1 MYKRSWCEKLPQ
13 IEDRMMVV
21 FDEYFNRCDNK
32 DTYDELCNNII
43 FIYYENMEE
52 VVEGIIRMERGWLWR
67 WYLN

>member
-21 FDEYFNRCDNK
+21 FDEYFNRCDNE
-32 DTYDELCNNII
+32 DTYDEICNNII